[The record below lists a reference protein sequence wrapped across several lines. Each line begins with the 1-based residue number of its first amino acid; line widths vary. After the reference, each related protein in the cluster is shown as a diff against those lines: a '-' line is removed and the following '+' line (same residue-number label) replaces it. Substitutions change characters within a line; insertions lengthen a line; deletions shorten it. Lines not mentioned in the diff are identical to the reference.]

1 MMQSSKVTQKYNFRK
16 MIKMMLH
23 NSIKMIKIY
32 KKILMELQKK
42 RINRN
47 FRPPKKKKINLL
59 TVMIFKCKEIL

>member
-47 FRPPKKKKINLL
+47 FRLPKKKKINLL